1 MTTAEARIRGN
12 ERREIE
18 QDLSKLVTG
27 EVKFDPFSRVLYST
41 DASIYQMEPIGVV
54 IPKSTD
60 DVQATVQYCSDNNI
74 PMLPRAG
81 GTSLAGQTV
90 NHAVVIDFSKYLDSI
105 IEINQ
110 EEQWAK
116 VQPGIILDQFN
127 KQLAPYDLHYAP
139 DPTTSSRACVG
150 GGIGNN
156 TCGSHSVIYGKTL
169 DHIQELDV
177 ILSDASQAHFREI
190 QGAEL
195 ESKLNGSTFESEIYR
210 GVLSISQNQVAEIE
224 KRYPKILRRVSGYN
238 LDNFMLDG
246 PVNMSNIVVGSEGTL
261 CVVTEAKVNLVPNP
275 TVTGLSVL
283 HFRDIVEASYA
294 TTSILEYNPSTI
306 EVMDKMLLDRC
317 RESLGFAQN
326 MSAIQGEPGA
336 ILLIEFYGESVAEVE
351 SKMEKLKD
359 DMARKRFGY
368 ACVNISDKAGQNN
381 VWNIRKAGLGLLM
394 SIHGDAKP
402 IPFVEDTAVDP
413 SVLGDFVTRFDEI
426 VKSHGTEAGYY
437 GHASVGCLHI
447 RPLISLKDDEGIS
460 KMFSIADEISDLVN
474 EFGGSLSGEHGDG
487 IVRGVFTEKMFG
499 PEITQAFRDLK
510 TTFDPN
516 KILNPNKII
525 DCPPMEENLRYGR
538 DYTSQ
543 PIETVFDF
551 SIDGDYA
558 GAVEMCNGMGAC
570 RKLDGSMCPSYMAT
584 RDEEHSTRGRANLLR
599 AALSG
604 NLPEHDLSSKRLYE
618 SLDLCLE
625 CKACKSECPSGVDMT
640 KLKYEFLD
648 KFYAKNRMP
657 LRNKI
662 FGNINKFNRMGSAL
676 APLANLMMNSYP
688 GKLMASLVFG
698 VSMNRQMPRFAN
710 QSLGSWFNNRPA
722 DAESATKDTVVFF
735 NDTFTNY
742 NYPEAGKAA
751 IKVLEAAGFN
761 VELADSRCCGRPL
774 MSKGLLKEAKA
785 NARYNVDMLHA
796 YVSQGIPIVGCEPS
810 CVFTLTDE
818 YPDLLQD
825 DKAKLI
831 AENSFLIDEFLIKH
845 IKDNDIKLDF
855 KEDAKNIIFHGH
867 CHQKSMIGTQYSME
881 MLNMPPGYKAELIN
895 AGCCGMAGSFGYEKE
910 HYDISMK
917 IGGEGVFPA
926 VNAKGSDWDVAV
938 MGISCRQQIEHGTD
952 SHPRHMIEVF
962 ADSLS

>member
-1 MTTAEARIRGN
+1 MTTAEARIRGS

-54 IPKSTD
+54 IPKNTD
-60 DVQATVQYCSDNNI
+60 DVQATIQYCSDNKI
-74 PMLPRAG
+74 PILPRAG

-105 IEINQ
+105 IEIN
-110 EEQWAK
+110 EEEHWAR

-127 KQLAPYDLHYAP
+127 KQLAPYNLHYAP

-177 ILSDASQAHFREI
+177 ILSDASQAHFSEI
-190 QGAEL
+190 DGAAL
-195 ESKLNGSTFESEIYR
+195 ESKLNGNSFESDIYR

-224 KRYPKILRRVSGYN
+224 KRYPRILRRVSGYN

-261 CVVTEAKVNLVPNP
+261 CVVTEAKVNLVSNP
-275 TVTGLSVL
+275 TVTGLSIL

-336 ILLIEFYGESVAEVE
+336 ILLIEFYGESIAEVE

-426 VKSHGTEAGYY
+426 VQNHGTEAGYY

-447 RPLISLKDDEGIS
+447 RPLISLKDDDGIS

-499 PEITQAFRDLK
+499 P
-510 TTFDPN
+510 
-516 KILNPNKII
+516 
-525 DCPPMEENLRYGR
+525 
-538 DYTSQ
+538 
-543 PIETVFDF
+543 
-551 SIDGDYA
+551 
-558 GAVEMCNGMGAC
+558 
-570 RKLDGSMCPSYMAT
+570 
-584 RDEEHSTRGRANLLR
+584 
-599 AALSG
+599 
-604 NLPEHDLSSKRLYE
+604 
-618 SLDLCLE
+618 
-625 CKACKSECPSGVDMT
+625 
-640 KLKYEFLD
+640 
-648 KFYAKNRMP
+648 
-657 LRNKI
+657 
-662 FGNINKFNRMGSAL
+662 
-676 APLANLMMNSYP
+676 
-688 GKLMASLVFG
+688 
-698 VSMNRQMPRFAN
+698 
-710 QSLGSWFNNRPA
+710 
-722 DAESATKDTVVFF
+722 
-735 NDTFTNY
+735 
-742 NYPEAGKAA
+742 
-751 IKVLEAAGFN
+751 
-761 VELADSRCCGRPL
+761 
-774 MSKGLLKEAKA
+774 
-785 NARYNVDMLHA
+785 
-796 YVSQGIPIVGCEPS
+796 
-810 CVFTLTDE
+810 
-818 YPDLLQD
+818 
-825 DKAKLI
+825 
-831 AENSFLIDEFLIKH
+831 
-845 IKDNDIKLDF
+845 
-855 KEDAKNIIFHGH
+855 
-867 CHQKSMIGTQYSME
+867 
-881 MLNMPPGYKAELIN
+881 
-895 AGCCGMAGSFGYEKE
+895 
-910 HYDISMK
+910 
-917 IGGEGVFPA
+917 
-926 VNAKGSDWDVAV
+926 
-938 MGISCRQQIEHGTD
+938 
-952 SHPRHMIEVF
+952 
-962 ADSLS
+962 